1 VADPA
6 PAVPEG
12 ARAAILAWYDA
23 HGRVL
28 PFRATSDPFS
38 VLVSETMAQQTQA
51 ERAGERWTSFI
62 ATWPTPA
69 ALAAASPADVLRAW
83 RGLGYNRRGLNLWR
97 AARAIV
103 DDHGGVVPAD
113 VATLERLPGVGPYTA
128 RAVAAIAF
136 GQPVGAVDTNTRRV
150 VTRIA
155 GAWGASPRTVQDL
168 ADSAVAPGRA
178 ADWTHAVMDVGA
190 RFCRPAAPRCGECPA
205 AKWCRWQAAP
215 GSAPPPAGRPR
226 PPARPF
232 PATSRWLRGRI
243 LDRLRA
249 AEGAAWIAIE
259 SRIGAHEADA
269 VVAALDG
276 LARDGLLERHRD
288 DPWRARLPVR

>member
-6 PAVPEG
+6 AAVPEG

-23 HGRVL
+23 HGRDL

-62 ATWPTPA
+62 ARWPTPA

-97 AARAIV
+97 AARAIAE
-103 DDHGGVVPAD
+103 DHGGVVPAD
-113 VATLERLPGVGPYTA
+113 VASLERLPGVGPYTA

-136 GQPVGAVDTNTRRV
+136 GRPVGAVDTNTRRV

-155 GAWGASPRTVQDL
+155 GAWGAAPRAVQEL
-168 ADSAVAPGRA
+168 ADSAVPPGRA

-190 RFCRPAAPRCGECPA
+190 RFCRPAAPRCAECPA
-205 AKWCRWQAAP
+205 ARWCRWEAAA
-215 GSAPPPAGRPR
+215 GSASPPAGPR
-226 PPARPF
+226 RAPARPF
-232 PATSRWLRGRI
+232 PSTRRWLRGRI

-249 AEGAAWIAIE
+249 AEGAAWIVIE
-259 SRIGAHEADA
+259 SPIGTHDAEA

-276 LARDGLLERHRD
+276 LAGDGLLERHLD
-288 DPWRARLPVR
+288 DPRRARLPIR